1 MKASRFVG
9 STNREALRQ
18 VRLAL
23 GPDAIILSNRRINGG
38 VEIMAVDAGWTPE
51 ATVTGAAGEDSSVLS
66 RLGEMHE
73 ALERRMQALMWGS
86 QLSDTPGVAS
96 LFQAFLECGFS
107 TALLHAMLKRLP
119 VGLAGRAARQ
129 WARDQLVSHLPHV
142 ENDKHFLQPGALIAL
157 VGPTGVGK
165 TTTIAKLAARCV
177 RRMGSAG
184 LVLATTDTWRIGA
197 HEQLVLYGQMLGVPV
212 HVARDEIGLNHI
224 IHGLEPA
231 QILLI
236 DNVGVS
242 QRDGRIRAQ
251 AALMAAA
258 ARPVQRLLVLNA
270 ASHGDTL
277 DDVAQTYSGDGGPPL
292 QGCVVSKVDETIR
305 LGAVLDT
312 AIRFQLPIRYVSV
325 GQRVPEDLACPTA
338 AALVDQA
345 LAPRR
350 RAPTL
355 YVPSEADLAALL
367 KIGKNDGVQK
377 AESPD
382 IRRRHVLSGLLALAG
397 TATGKAVLSG
407 EEVEAACHHI
417 AGTPV
422 LAAAY
427 SVWCDRAHR
436 QAGKN
441 ASSVQENLTKST
453 SLFSPPSPSNAP
465 SASRSFTPSNPSD
478 GLESLSSSTSSNEDW
493 LTYVVAQQRVFAA
506 HLQATIS
513 VHGQGVEQLAAVLL
527 FGADGQAI
535 VSPTQSVRGA
545 AGWQSSCGAASV
557 RPLSA
562 AEAVL
567 HQVKW
572 LVSQPGMTDTIHY
585 FAGFNP
591 LVVRHVQELEQIWI
605 SAATPSTAIWVND
618 EMTTVAALA
627 RNLEYR
633 PVTLPAFPVF
643 YMGKPRDTGFGIQP
657 WVGEHPV
664 CLVAR
669 GQAPMSARLV
679 VVRVMGRSELNK
691 NKTLY
696 ALVSRR
702 FPFSDPEYV
711 VRCLLLGRESG
722 ATMRYALRLWPL
734 LNNDGAGQ
742 LAIASQATQLGLAA
756 WQLSRTAEN
765 TPIRRVASVLAG
777 LKTEAN
783 LPTALLKLFALKDTL
798 QH

>member
-38 VEIMAVDAGWTPE
+38 VEIMAADSGWTPD
-51 ATVTGAAGEDSSVLS
+51 ATIIGAAGKDSSVLS
-66 RLGEMHE
+66 TLGEMRE
-73 ALERRMQALMWGS
+73 ALESRMQALMWGN
-86 QLSDTPGVAS
+86 QLSDTPSVAN
-96 LFQAFLECGFS
+96 LYQTLLECGFS

-119 VGLAGRAARQ
+119 AGLAGRAAQQ

-142 ENDKHFLQPGALIAL
+142 ENDEKFLQPGALIAL

-177 RRMGSAG
+177 QRTGPAG

-197 HEQLVLYGQMLGVPV
+197 HEQLMLYGQMLGVSV
-212 HVARDEIGLNHI
+212 HVARDEIELNQIIRGLK
-224 IHGLEPA
+224 PA
-231 QILLI
+231 QTLLI

-242 QRDGRIRAQ
+242 QRDRRIGAQ

-258 ARPVQRLLVLNA
+258 ARPVQRLLVMNA

-277 DDVAQTYSGDGGPPL
+277 DDVAQTYSSDGGPPL

-338 AALVDQA
+338 AVLVDQA

-350 RAPTL
+350 RSPTL

-367 KIGKNDGVQK
+367 KLGKNGCEQ
-377 AESPD
+377 ESQSAKMQ
-382 IRRRHVLSGLLALAG
+382 RRHVLSGLLALAG
-397 TATGKAVLSG
+397 AAPGKAVLSG

-417 AGTPV
+417 AETPV

-441 ASSVQENLTKST
+441 ASTAHENLTKST
-453 SLFSPPSPSNAP
+453 SLSSPPSPSYAP
-465 SASRSFTPSNPSD
+465 SASRSFNPPNPSNPSD
-478 GLESLSSSTSSNEDW
+478 GLESLSSSTSSNSSSEDW
-493 LTYVVAQQRVFAA
+493 LTHVVAQQRVFAA
-506 HLQATIS
+506 HLQTNMP
-513 VHGQGVEQLAAVLL
+513 VHGRGVEQLGAVLL

-535 VSPTQSVRGA
+535 ASPTQSARGA

-557 RPLSA
+557 RPLSP
-562 AEAVL
+562 AETVL

-572 LVSQPGMTDTIHY
+572 LVSQPGMTDAIHY
-585 FAGFNP
+585 FAGFKPN
-591 LVVRHVQELEQIWI
+591 LVRHVQELEQIWI
-605 SAATPSTAIWVND
+605 SAVTPSTAIWVND

-627 RNLEYR
+627 RNLDYR
-633 PVTLPAFPVF
+633 PVTLPEFPVF
-643 YMGKPRDTGFGIQP
+643 YMGRPRETGFGMQP
-657 WVGEHPV
+657 WVCEHSV
-664 CLVAR
+664 CLIAR
-669 GQAPMSARLV
+669 GQSPLSARLV
-679 VVRVMGRSELNK
+679 ALRLMGRSEPPK
-691 NKTLY
+691 DKTLY
-696 ALVSRR
+696 ALVSQR
-702 FPFSDPEYV
+702 FPFSDRDYAA
-711 VRCLLLGRESG
+711 RCLLLGHESG
-722 ATMRYALRLWPL
+722 AAMRYALRLWPL
-734 LNNDGAGQ
+734 LNNDSTGQ
-742 LAIASQATQLGLAA
+742 LAVVSQTIPAWACCMAA
-756 WQLSRTAEN
+756 
-765 TPIRRVASVLAG
+765 VA
-777 LKTEAN
+777 
-783 LPTALLKLFALKDTL
+783 
-798 QH
+798 HR

>member
-38 VEIMAVDAGWTPE
+38 VEIMAADSGWTPD
-51 ATVTGAAGEDSSVLS
+51 ATVIGAAGEDSSVLS
-66 RLGEMHE
+66 KLGEMRE
-73 ALERRMQALMWGS
+73 ALESRMQALMWGN
-86 QLSDTPGVAS
+86 QLCDTPSVAS
-96 LFQAFLECGFS
+96 LYQTLLECGFS

-119 VGLAGRAARQ
+119 AGLAGHAAQQ
-129 WARDQLVSHLPHV
+129 WARDQLVSHLPPV
-142 ENDKHFLQPGALIAL
+142 ENDENFLQPGALIAL

-177 RRMGSAG
+177 RRTGPTG

-197 HEQLVLYGQMLGVPV
+197 HEQLMLYGKMLGVPV
-212 HVARDEIGLNHI
+212 HVARDEIELNHI
-224 IHGLEPA
+224 IQGLEPV
-231 QILLI
+231 QTLLI

-242 QRDGRIRAQ
+242 QRDRRVRAQ

-258 ARPVQRLLVLNA
+258 VRPVQRLLVMNA

-277 DDVAQTYSGDGGPPL
+277 DDVAQTYSSDGGPPL

-338 AALVDQA
+338 AVLVDQA

-350 RAPTL
+350 RSPTL

-367 KIGKNDGVQK
+367 KLGKNGCEQEPQSAK
-377 AESPD
+377 MQ
-382 IRRRHVLSGLLALAG
+382 RRHVLSGLLALAG
-397 TATGKAVLSG
+397 TAADKAVLSG

-417 AGTPV
+417 AETPV

-441 ASSVQENLTKST
+441 ASSAQENLTKST
-453 SLFSPPSPSNAP
+453 SLSSPSNAP
-465 SASRSFTPSNPSD
+465 SASRSFNLSNPSY
-478 GLESLSSSTSSNEDW
+478 GLESLSSSTSSSEDW
-493 LTYVVAQQRVFAA
+493 LTHVAAQQRIFAA
-506 HLQATIS
+506 HLQANMP
-513 VHGQGVEQLAAVLL
+513 VYGQWVEQLGAVLL

-535 VSPTQSVRGA
+535 ASPTQSVRGA

-557 RPLSA
+557 RALSP
-562 AEAVL
+562 AEAML

-572 LVSQPGMTDTIHY
+572 SVSQPGMTDTIHY
-585 FAGFNP
+585 FAGFKPN
-591 LVVRHVQELEQIWI
+591 LVRHVQELEQIWI
-605 SAATPSTAIWVND
+605 SAVTPSTAIWVND

-627 RNLEYR
+627 RNLDYR
-633 PVTLPAFPVF
+633 PVTLPEFPVF
-643 YMGKPRDTGFGIQP
+643 YMGKPRGSGIDMQP
-657 WVGEHPV
+657 WVGEHRV

-669 GQAPMSARLV
+669 GQALLSAWLVALRL
-679 VVRVMGRSELNK
+679 MGRSEPHK
-691 NKTLY
+691 DKTLY
-696 ALVSRR
+696 ALVSQR
-702 FPFSDPEYV
+702 FPFSERDYAA
-711 VRCLLLGRESG
+711 RCLLLGHESG
-722 ATMRYALRLWPL
+722 SAMRYALRLWRL
-734 LNNDGAGQ
+734 LNNDSTGQ
-742 LAIASQATQLGLAA
+742 LVMASHAIRLGLAA
-756 WQLSRTAEN
+756 WQLSRTVEN

-777 LKTEAN
+777 LKAETD
-783 LPTALLKLFALKDTL
+783 LPSALLKLFALKDTL
-798 QH
+798 QR